1 MIKQVID
8 IFMNNTEEIFTA
20 VIIMVSAV
28 IVLMEILKERVF
40 NRIKNKNLRRF
51 ALSFSSIAI
60 MYATVAGYFI
70 VNTIDFKYFAI
81 CGSLVCVAMIVIYW
95 FYKEFLQVRD
105 GIFAIGSFVIR
116 KFFKKGVTKVNE
128 VASGMEMLGSAIDD
142 ILKSTAKK
150 SEENSKKQDLKN
162 L

>member
-1 MIKQVID
+1 
-8 IFMNNTEEIFTA
+8 
-20 VIIMVSAV
+20 
-28 IVLMEILKERVF
+28 MEILKERVF

-81 CGSLVCVAMIVIYW
+81 CGLFVCFAMIIIYW
-95 FYKEFLQVRD
+95 LYKEFLQVRD
-105 GIFAIGSFVIR
+105 AIYAIGSFVIR
-116 KFFKKGVTKVNE
+116 KLFKKGVTKVNE

-142 ILKSTAKK
+142 MLKGTAKK
-150 SEENSKKQDLKN
+150 SEKKEEFKN